1 MALPIP
7 SRARIQQALS
17 AHGLRLRG
25 GWRPLAGDVVPALPD
40 GQPCAVLWMVGVVG
54 SEFWPFFK
62 ASTFYQDGRPH
73 PLDRWSE
80 ALGQEFARL
89 WGGLALFPF
98 SGPPYH
104 PFQQW
109 AARAEPLQPSPLM
122 LRLHP
127 QHGLWHAYRFALA
140 LPAVDP
146 DDLAALARPQPVANP
161 QLCLSCDGQ
170 PCLSACPV
178 QAFTGSGYRV
188 EACAAHLH
196 TPAGQ
201 DCMQS
206 FCQARLACPVGQA
219 DSYLP
224 EHAAFHMR
232 AFLGAH

>member
-1 MALPIP
+1 MSFPIP
-7 SRARIQQALS
+7 SRAQIEQTLA

-25 GWRPLAGDVVPALPD
+25 GWRPLAADAVPALPD
-40 GQPCAVLWMVGVVG
+40 GQASAVLWMVGVVG
-54 SEFWPFFK
+54 SAFWPFFK
-62 ASTFYQDGRPH
+62 ASSFFQDGQPH

-80 ALGQEFARL
+80 ALGTALARQ

-98 SGPPYH
+98 DGPPYH

-109 AARAEPLQPSPLM
+109 AARAEPLQPSPMM

-140 LPAVDP
+140 LPAVHP
-146 DDLAALARPQPVANP
+146 DDLAALSRPLPALAT

-178 QAFTGSGYRV
+178 QAFTGSSYRV

-196 TPAGQ
+196 TPEGQ

-219 DSYLP
+219 ERYLP